1 MLAIFTEAKHFSSRY
16 GNTLVQMCSAFKNAD
31 TELAHRI
38 LRVKASWVRTSHQLG
53 FLCRIAKI
61 LPTEY
66 LELQDQTLKV
76 LQDKLEV
83 TVSTLES
90 LVIKGESPTISQ
102 NQSHQQVRIKRTKY
116 ALLEGRLNKA
126 IDDLETWQGIFDPSW
141 YLIIKA
147 AIPQI
152 DEELVRCTETPGKA
166 AISPSFSLRN
176 ILKSP
181 SQDKTPIWLKEDGI
195 TNLNVVDIPFSSAK
209 LAQRLDGSR
218 GLILE
223 SLLCPASVNPM
234 EFTGKVRDLARKL
247 SCADSVTFG
256 LLNCKGVVKQADG
269 ATETPSFIFVFRIP
283 DGLSE
288 PTSLRSMLLLGD
300 NDHSL
305 SDRFMIASQL
315 AESVCYM
322 HTFGF
327 VHKNVRPENIL
338 LLKGFEA
345 PTGHAYLVGFEHF
358 RSADGSTSRLGDSVW
373 ERNLYRHPRRQ
384 GEIPEEKYIMQHD
397 IYSLGVCMLELGLW
411 QSFVDYNSADPN
423 PCPSSALG
431 LSIGSPEFHDPSLL
445 KDHLLSMARSVLP
458 RRMGTKYTQVV
469 ETCLTCLDPDNTDFG
484 GEEEFQDADGILVGV
499 RYIEKVSVA
508 FSTDPKAWLTFLDS
522 GETEH
527 YFYLAG

>member
-1 MLAIFTEAKHFSSRY
+1 
-16 GNTLVQMCSAFKNAD
+16 MCTAFKNAD
-31 TELAHRI
+31 KELAQRV
-38 LRVKASWVRTSHQLG
+38 LRVKASWVRASYHLG
-53 FLCRIAKI
+53 LLRSIAQI

-76 LQDKLEV
+76 LQEKLEM

-90 LVIKGESPTISQ
+90 LVVKGQAPTTSQ
-102 NQSHQQVRIKRTKY
+102 NQSQQQVRAKRAKY

-152 DEELVRCTETPGKA
+152 DEELAKYTESPVKA

-176 ILKSP
+176 TLRSP
-181 SQDKTPIWLKEDGI
+181 SQDITPIWLKEEGI
-195 TNLNVVDIPFSSAK
+195 TNLCIVDIPFSSAK
-209 LAQRLDGSR
+209 LAQRVDGSR

-223 SLLCPASVNPM
+223 SILCPAPVNPT

-247 SCADSVTFG
+247 SLADPVTFG
-256 LLNCKGVVKQADG
+256 LLNCKGVVKQEDG
-269 ATETPSFIFVFRIP
+269 TTQAFTFVFRMP

-288 PTSLRSMLLLGD
+288 PTSLRSMLLSGD
-300 NDHSL
+300 SNHSL
-305 SDRFMIASQL
+305 SDRFLIASQL
-315 AESVCYM
+315 AKSVCYM

-338 LLKGFEA
+338 MLKGFGE
-345 PTGHAYLVGFEHF
+345 PSGRAYLVGFEHF
-358 RSADGSTSRLGDSVW
+358 RAAEGNTSRLGDSAW
-373 ERNLYRHPRRQ
+373 ERNFYRHPHRQ
-384 GEIPEEKYIMQHD
+384 GEIPKEAYIMQHD

-411 QSFVDYNSADPN
+411 ESFVEYDATGTS
-423 PCPSSALG
+423 PCPSSALQ
-431 LSIGSPEFHDPSLL
+431 LSLESPQFHDPSLL

-469 ETCLTCLDPDNTDFG
+469 ETCLTCLDPDNKDFG
-484 GEEEFQDADGILVGV
+484 DEEEFQDADGILVGV
-499 RYIEKVSVA
+499 RYIEKVGVTTIAVSKT
-508 FSTDPKAWLTFLDS
+508 SLTFLDS
-522 GETEH
+522 DEIK
-527 YFYLAG
+527 YYICLAGRRWSVVVRNFLFGLIIFYTV